1 MNMNKNIKL
10 LIVDDEKVISNL
22 FYSVLNEKGYL
33 VETAQSCEDALKI
46 LENDPPDIVITD
58 VVMPKMNGLELLKR
72 IKRYYPEIFVLVVTA
87 YGSIENAVRAMKL
100 GAFDYI
106 LKPIDFSLIQMLI
119 DKIISQRISSPNSIA
134 FKDQDIEGHR
144 FENIIGQDEKMF
156 KIYETIKQ
164 VAQTNVSVLI
174 TGESGTGKEL
184 IAEAIH
190 LRSPRRDK
198 PIVKL
203 NCAALTEGLIN
214 SELFGHEK
222 GAFTGAIAKKKG
234 SFELAD
240 GGTIFLDEIG
250 DMPISTQISLLR
262 ILESGTFNRVGG
274 TETIKVDTR
283 LICATNRDLLS
294 SIDDRLFREDLYY
307 RINVVSINVPSLRER
322 KSDIPFLANYF
333 LQIFSK
339 EIKKD
344 INSISRSAMNVLTEY
359 HWPGNVRE
367 LSNVIKNVV
376 VFCKGKQIDPDVL
389 PEHIKQT
396 AQDNPYTFTLPS
408 KSLPDVESILIEM
421 VLQEKNWNLNQAA
434 KELCIA
440 RGTLYSKMKKYG
452 LSKS

>member
-1 MNMNKNIKL
+1 MDDRVKL
-10 LIVDDEKVISNL
+10 LIVDDEKGINNL
-22 FYSVLNEKGYL
+22 LSTMMREQGYM
-33 VETAQSCEDALKI
+33 VETAQCSEEALLK
-46 LENDPPDIVITD
+46 LEAYPADIVISD
-58 VVMPKMNGLELLKR
+58 VMMPKMNGLELLKK
-72 IKRYYPEIFVLVVTA
+72 IKKQYPDIQVLIITS
-87 YGSIENAVRAMKL
+87 YGSIENAVKAMKL
-100 GAFDYI
+100 GAFDYV
-106 LKPIDFSLIQMLI
+106 LKPLDFNLVQMLI
-119 DKIISQRISSPNSIA
+119 EKIVTQKKSAPIQHDEIM
-134 FKDQDIEGHR
+134 EGHR

-190 LRSPRRDK
+190 FRSPRRDN
-198 PIVKL
+198 PIIKL

-222 GAFTGAIAKKKG
+222 GSFTGAIATKKG

-250 DMPISTQISLLR
+250 DMPVSTQISLLR
-262 ILESGTFNRVGG
+262 ILESGSFARVGG
-274 TETIKVDTR
+274 TDTITVDTR
-283 LICATNRDLLS
+283 IICATNRDLLS

-322 KSDIPFLANYF
+322 KSDIPILSNYF
-333 LQIFSK
+333 LQKYSQ
-339 EIKKD
+339 EIQKN
-344 INSISRSAMNVLTEY
+344 IAGISRTSIDVLTKY
-359 HWPGNVRE
+359 NWPGNVRE
-367 LSNVIKNVV
+367 LSNVIKNAV
-376 VFCKGKQIDPDVL
+376 VFCKNRQIDEDILPD
-389 PEHIKQT
+389 HIKHASQIT
-396 AQDNPYTFTLPS
+396 PYTLSLPS
-408 KSLPDVESILIEM
+408 RSLPLAESALIKM

-440 RGTLYSKMKKYG
+440 RGTLYSKMKKYN